1 VDRRQALS
9 MLAILAGSA
18 LPIEQLEAALVVK
31 EKYTMDDIEV
41 VWKELSRSAD
51 GKVIR
56 GTMTVKMPWS
66 PEVEKLR
73 FELDDIQQK
82 FTRVERDHF
91 K

>member
-1 VDRRQALS
+1 MNRRQALS

-31 EKYTMDDIEV
+31 ETYTMDDIEV

-56 GTMTVKMPWS
+56 GEMTVTIPWS
-66 PEVEKLR
+66 PEVENLK
-73 FELDDIQQK
+73 FELEDIQREHLK
-82 FTRVERDHF
+82 
-91 K
+91 

>member
-1 VDRRQALS
+1 

-31 EKYTMDDIEV
+31 ETYTMDDIEV

-56 GTMTVKMPWS
+56 GEMTVTIPWS
-66 PEVEKLR
+66 PEVENLK
-73 FELDDIQQK
+73 FELEDIQREHLK
-82 FTRVERDHF
+82 
-91 K
+91 

>member
-1 VDRRQALS
+1 MNRRQALS

-56 GTMTVKMPWS
+56 GEMTVTLPWS
-66 PEVEKLR
+66 PEVENLK
-73 FELDDIQQK
+73 FELEDIQREHLK
-82 FTRVERDHF
+82 
-91 K
+91 

>member
-1 VDRRQALS
+1 

-31 EKYTMDDIEV
+31 EKYTMDDIEI

-56 GTMTVKMPWS
+56 GEMTVTIPWS
-66 PEVEKLR
+66 PEVENLK
-73 FELDDIQQK
+73 FELEDIQREHLK
-82 FTRVERDHF
+82 
-91 K
+91 

>member
-1 VDRRQALS
+1 

-31 EKYTMDDIEV
+31 EKYTMDDIEI

-56 GTMTVKMPWS
+56 GEMTVTIPWS
-66 PEVEKLR
+66 PEVENLK
-73 FELDDIQQK
+73 FELEDIQQNLGNVRREHLK
-82 FTRVERDHF
+82 
-91 K
+91 

>member
-1 VDRRQALS
+1 MNRRQALS

-31 EKYTMDDIEV
+31 EKYTMDDIEI

-56 GTMTVKMPWS
+56 GEMRVTIPWS
-66 PEVEKLR
+66 PEVENLK
-73 FELDDIQQK
+73 FELEDIQREHLK
-82 FTRVERDHF
+82 
-91 K
+91 

>member
-1 VDRRQALS
+1 MNRRQALS

-31 EKYTMDDIEV
+31 EKYTMDDIEI

-56 GTMTVKMPWS
+56 GEMTVTIPWS
-66 PEVEKLR
+66 PEVENLK
-73 FELDDIQQK
+73 FELEDIQREHLK
-82 FTRVERDHF
+82 
-91 K
+91 